1 MWKVWKL
8 QDNKW
13 KFVVKFS
20 SRLHNFKTGYFTSWI
35 GLEQLW
41 NVQKRKMHVQ
51 SVQNNC
57 FSSSIMQICDV
68 VFLVVLGVVVWRKI
82 RYLALIVVWFASFSL
97 CSHLE
102 RLNPMYLYF
111 FTNRVS
117 PHQCRVSLTASCMA
131 GREKASERLRKQ
143 ELLCWIRLIALF
155 FGPVSFYTAR
165 PLSGLYRKF
174 RKRPRRWQGKST
186 CFTSVL
192 HLTED
197 MILPFPGK
205 QHCIFVTWLTWGT
218 NFGMKRVERVKFAS

>member
-1 MWKVWKL
+1 MYK
-8 QDNKW
+8 N
-13 KFVVKFS
+13 
-20 SRLHNFKTGYFTSWI
+20 
-35 GLEQLW
+35 E
-41 NVQKRKMHVQ
+41 KMHVQ

-68 VFLVVLGVVVWRKI
+68 VFLVALGVVVWRKM

-143 ELLCWIRLIALF
+143 ELLCWIRLITLF
-155 FGPVSFYTAR
+155 FGPVGLYTAR

-174 RKRPRRWQGKST
+174 QKWPRRWQGKST
-186 CFTSVL
+186 CFSSVL
-192 HLTED
+192 IAFNEGHD
-197 MILPFPGK
+197 FAVPRK
-205 QHCIFVTWLTWGT
+205 QHCIFVTWPNWGT
-218 NFGMKRVERVKFAS
+218 KFWHETSWKGQICI